1 MAGKLTATAIKNAT
15 PKPDGKPRIIS
26 DGEGLYL
33 QVTTVGKY
41 WRYNYRYNGKQKTL
55 AIGVYDTITLQV
67 ARQIHHEARELLA
80 RGIDPSSYKQERQRK
95 EIELTK
101 NSFEAIA
108 IEFYHKYKSTW
119 QENYASK
126 MLRYL
131 ERDVF
136 PWIGAKPIA
145 TIEAPEIVKLIAR
158 VDERG
163 AGGAARKVKQHI
175 QQVYDYAV
183 AMGMVS
189 RNPARDVKS
198 SLVLK
203 PRQVRH
209 FASIDDPG
217 KLGALLRDI
226 DGYSGQFVTRCALQL
241 AALVM
246 LRPGEL
252 VNADW
257 SEIDFENALWTIP
270 IKRMKARTH
279 IKEANLSSH
288 YVPLSKQALHILQ
301 ELYPLTGAKRGGYI
315 FPGIRSR
322 TQPLSN
328 NTINAALRN
337 LGYDKTEMTGH
348 GFRHTAS
355 TLLNGMKGADGR
367 LRWNNEAIERQL
379 AHKDSSIRG
388 IYNHQQ
394 HMEERREMLQ
404 VWADYLDQLRTGGQV
419 LRFKPKVK

>member
-1 MAGKLTATAIKNAT
+1 MSGKLTVTAIRNAT
-15 PKPDGKPRIIS
+15 PKPDGKPRILS
-26 DGEGLYL
+26 DGDGLCL
-33 QVTTVGKY
+33 RVTPVGKY

-55 AIGVYDTITLQV
+55 AIGVFDAVSLKT
-67 ARQIHHEARELLA
+67 ARQMHQEARELLA
-80 RGIDPSSYKQERQRK
+80 RGIDPSSYKQEQQRQ
-95 EIELTK
+95 EMECAK

-108 IEFYHKYKSTW
+108 REFYHKYKATW
-119 QENYASK
+119 QEGYSSK

-145 TIEAPEIVKLIAR
+145 TIEAPEIVKVIGR
-158 VDERG
+158 VDGCG

-183 AMGMVS
+183 AMGLAS

-209 FASIDDPG
+209 FASIKEPT

-226 DGYSGQFVTRCALQL
+226 QGYKGQFTTRCALQL

-252 VNADW
+252 VNAQW
-257 SEIDFENALWTIP
+257 SEIDLENQLWTIP
-270 IKRMKARTH
+270 VKRMKARTH
-279 IKEANLSSH
+279 VKEANLSVH
-288 YVPLSKQALHILQ
+288 YVPLSRQATEILQ
-301 ELYPLTGAKRGGYI
+301 ELYPLTGAGRGGYL

-337 LGYDKTEMTGH
+337 LGYEKTEMTGH

-355 TLLNGMKGADGR
+355 TLLNGMMGEDGR
-367 LRWNNEAIERQL
+367 PRWSKDAIERQL
-379 AHKDSSIRG
+379 AHKDTTIRG
-388 IYNHQQ
+388 VYNHQ
-394 HMEERREMLQ
+394 EYLDERRVMLQ
-404 VWADYLDQLRTGGQV
+404 VWADYLDELRAGGQV
-419 LRFKPKVK
+419 IPFKSRQG